1 LHDNGIN
8 VLVPSYRNDLGA
20 RSGPDGRY
28 NLGLSEWR
36 DLEDA
41 GLYAVRRGARDLT
54 LVGWSMGGAIVLQA
68 LARSWLADHVS
79 KVVLDAPVVD
89 WADVLTHHA
98 LLHGVPGPIAGLGRI
113 LMGRREARR
122 LVGVHDPVDVAK
134 TDWVARAGELTH
146 PILLVHSVDDEFVPV
161 GPSQELARAR
171 PDLVTM
177 PHWDTAR
184 HTKEW
189 NVDPQR
195 WERSVADFVSG

>member
-1 LHDNGIN
+1 
-8 VLVPSYRNDLGA
+8 
-20 RSGPDGRY
+20 
-28 NLGLSEWR
+28 
-36 DLEDA
+36 
-41 GLYAVRRGARDLT
+41 
-54 LVGWSMGGAIVLQA
+54 
-68 LARSWLADHVS
+68 
-79 KVVLDAPVVD
+79 
-89 WADVLTHHA
+89 
-98 LLHGVPGPIAGLGRI
+98 
-113 LMGRREARR
+113 MGRREARR